1 MLTRDAALHYTY
13 RFQTEILYWFH
24 TAKEVNVIAVYAVRE
39 VSMSSR
45 FMLFEKCQCR
55 RGLCCSRSVN
65 VIAVYTVRKVL
76 TSLAVIPSVTR
87 GASSVL
93 KLVTPSPARGKLGHL
108 HLLTRCGVSVINVCV
123 C

>member
-24 TAKEVNVIAVYAVRE
+24 TAKEVNVIAVYTVRE
-39 VSMSSR
+39 
-45 FMLFEKCQCR
+45 
-55 RGLCCSRSVN
+55 
-65 VIAVYTVRKVL
+65 VL